1 MSKTLSTRQFAV
13 LKRTAMNTYP
23 LLARKERMENQ
34 IAEMTKELAVIDAQ
48 IQGAET
54 GSRALTGGFNSLELI
69 ERIVVPSGK
78 VDKDGREIKMT
89 KFVAKADALVQ
100 NEDKT
105 YSIILT
111 KDETPVAPENG
122 GAVETTTPENEETEE
137 VENEEA

>member
-111 KDETPVAPENG
+111 KDETPVAPESNE
-122 GAVETTTPENEETEE
+122 VKITTPENKETEE

>member
-111 KDETPVAPENG
+111 KDETPVAPESYE
-122 GAVETTTPENEETEE
+122 VEITTPENKETEE

>member
-89 KFVAKADALVQ
+89 KFVAKVDALVQ

-111 KDETPVAPENG
+111 KDETPVAPESND
-122 GAVETTTPENEETEE
+122 AEPIAPENEDTEE

>member
-111 KDETPVAPENG
+111 KDETPVAPESYE
-122 GAVETTTPENEETEE
+122 VETTTPENKETEE